1 MNAKARKREGDR
13 NQSFNSLSGNKVLSY
28 QLLIVSIDP
37 GVNSNHIISIEG
49 ERINSTF
56 LTGCISSISKSLT
69 GVPLPRPGDCL
80 IYRIYLI
87 SYSTLAKMQTFRD
100 FNKIKKG
107 INSCPGSFV
116 TMRGRTEVS

>member
-1 MNAKARKREGDR
+1 MLEMERGPKIGTE
-13 NQSFNSLSGNKVLSY
+13 VLILCPVLKHCPTN

-49 ERINSTF
+49 DRINSTF

-69 GVPLPRPGDCL
+69 GVPLPGTADCP

-87 SYSTLAKMQTFRD
+87 SYSTLAKMHPFRD
-100 FNKIKKG
+100 SDEIK
-107 INSCPGSFV
+107 
-116 TMRGRTEVS
+116 E